1 VPPAAFQ
8 AAILDNLGYVQQ
20 GREEMEVLFT
30 FLAEAL
36 RYFSQLHG
44 NHVEWRY
51 MRQLAVRMALDLSV
65 AIKNLSRRN

>member
-1 VPPAAFQ
+1 
-8 AAILDNLGYVQQ
+8 
-20 GREEMEVLFT
+20 MEVLFT

-36 RYFSQLHG
+36 RYFSQLRG